1 MEMKKKNNSVNYKK
15 KDKGKGKVAI
25 EVGDDLSDF
34 NEDEEGPS
42 KKGHKRKELYQLISS
57 IKESR
62 RHTHNASALETNE
75 MDSKYL
81 MELKEDSVVPFDAQ
95 QTSQIIPTLPDLFN
109 AQTLALAQPIF
120 HRPLIN
126 PGFAALL
133 NIIVNTHVASVNTN
147 VSSSNVFSMVHPTHV
162 TSRPQP
168 WPEDNFNLSDLSL
181 MSETLR
187 ISSMYGMPA
196 NILTRNSLVQQQQP
210 WPANS
215 ISSQN
220 LLRPHLSHSSQ
231 RESIPSKNL
240 LGSTIYFSFT
250 SYKHF

>member
-57 IKESR
+57 IK
-62 RHTHNASALETNE
+62 
-75 MDSKYL
+75 
-81 MELKEDSVVPFDAQ
+81 
-95 QTSQIIPTLPDLFN
+95 IIPTLPDLFN

-133 NIIVNTHVASVNTN
+133 NKIVNTYVASVNTN

-196 NILTRNSLVQQQQP
+196 NILTRNSLVLQQQP

>member
-57 IKESR
+57 IK
-62 RHTHNASALETNE
+62 
-75 MDSKYL
+75 
-81 MELKEDSVVPFDAQ
+81 Q